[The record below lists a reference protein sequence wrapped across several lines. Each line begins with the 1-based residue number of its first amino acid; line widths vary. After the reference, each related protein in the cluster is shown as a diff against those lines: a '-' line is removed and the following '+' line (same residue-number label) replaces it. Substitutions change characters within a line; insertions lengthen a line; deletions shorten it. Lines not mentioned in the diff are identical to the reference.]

1 MLNGLSLFLALLA
14 LPASEERL
22 VSHSGG
28 DIRYGG
34 GRVWLGT
41 SEGLA
46 LWKGPE
52 FEPKGFTSFTQEDG
66 IGRGAVS
73 ALAVH
78 GDTVWVATV
87 YDTTLGGRSYQVG
100 DGLSVSLD
108 GGRSWRHITNEDIF
122 SPLGGPGTPVQN
134 PAFGLAISDGTVW
147 AAFWAGSLVRSD
159 DGGST
164 WLRVLPDTS
173 YEKINYTSLRHR
185 TFDVLAYG
193 DTVWVGTAAGI
204 SRSDDGGRSW
214 RYYTVKEGL
223 AGNWVVTLARQ
234 FVGGKWIIW
243 AGVKS
248 TGEGERDGLCRTS
261 DDGTTWEVVW
271 DRAPWNLAFVDSVV
285 WAATDEGLYR
295 SSDLGRRWEEVVV
308 EDPVARERLEKFIG
322 VCVVGDS
329 VWASSDEGIA
339 LSVDGGESW
348 RVLKVPVWTASL
360 DEGEVLGE
368 GPSEPIKT
376 YAYRNPFSISR
387 HGRTRIQY
395 SLSRDA
401 RVSIYIYDLAGRLV
415 RRLLEDEPRGRGNH
429 GENWDGRDDR
439 GRKVASGVYFYR
451 IETGGGKKAF
461 GKILVLD

>member
-308 EDPVARERLEKFIG
+308 EDLVARERLEKFIG

-401 RVSIYIYDLAGRLV
+401 RVSIYIYDLGGRLV
-415 RRLLEDEPRGRGNH
+415 RRLLQDEP
-429 GENWDGRDDR
+429 
-439 GRKVASGVYFYR
+439 
-451 IETGGGKKAF
+451 
-461 GKILVLD
+461 